1 MYEESVEFGVR
12 MDPTYDGVDLQTIFK
27 NPNPFEIIFD
37 YGQGQGLSRMMT
49 W

>member
-1 MYEESVEFGVR
+1 MYEESVKFGVR
-12 MDPTYDGVDLQTIFK
+12 MDPAYDGVNLQTIFK
-27 NPNPFEIIFD
+27 NSNPLEIIFD